1 MKIIVMDIVNFV
13 FVYIMIWWVVIYAA
27 LPFGNAPPERRDME
41 PGQAS
46 SAPANPRLKKK
57 LIWTSVIALIINTL
71 LFAIMHYTDFT
82 LFGDAATWSLE

>member
-1 MKIIVMDIVNFV
+1 MRIIDVVNFI

-27 LPFGNAPPERRDME
+27 LPFGNAPSERKDME

-57 LIWTSVIALIINTL
+57 LLWTSLIALIINSII
-71 LFAIMHYTDFT
+71 FGIMYYTDFSI
-82 LFGDAATWSLE
+82 FGPAKTWSQE